1 MDIKRM
7 LCAKSVAVIGASEK
21 RGFGRKAVE
30 NLMKGSLG
38 EELYLVNPG
47 RDQVFGKK
55 CYKSIRDIGRNI
67 DLAVFCT
74 PMMAVNGLLREA
86 GECGVKGAVV
96 YASGYSES
104 GEDGA
109 KAQQELREIA
119 AEYGMAVC
127 GPNCGGF
134 INNENGLFPF
144 GLDMAEQKS
153 DGNIGLV
160 SQSGQLCSMLA
171 AVPHIHFSYLISS
184 GNCAVAGVEDYLEFL
199 VDNEATKVVAMYL
212 EGITNPEKLLNVLSK
227 AARLRKPVVVLKVGS
242 SKKAQQATTAHTGS
256 LAGNDA
262 AFDAVFKKY
271 GVIRVNDMQDLIETC
286 LLFSILDKRLPV
298 DSIGIMSLSGGEAA
312 IFADACSAAG
322 VELGELT
329 EETKSR
335 IRELLPDFAS
345 VNNPLDMTSSL
356 VRNLESYSSSVRC
369 LISDE
374 NIGLV
379 AMGHNPDEKIPEDE
393 RIVDFG
399 FAHCLAEIN
408 REVEKPIVIL
418 SGFFR
423 KRDMELREFYASNH
437 IAMLEEPKYGLSA
450 LKRYMEHSKYDPSKR
465 SLTPACTRSASPGVK
480 TTVLS
485 EHESKLLLREHGITV
500 PGEIV
505 VAEPSQV
512 SPAADK
518 LGYPL
523 VMKIDS
529 PDVPHKTEAGGV
541 RLGISCREEAERAF
555 AEIIDNVRR
564 YKPDARING
573 VLMQQML
580 PKGTEMILGIT
591 RDPQLGPM
599 LLVGLG
605 GVFTELFKDC
615 ALYPAP
621 LGYDEAME
629 IISSL
634 KAYPILSGYRGAGP
648 LNVDALAKMM
658 VQLGRLAVEREDIK
672 ELDINPV
679 FVYENGVSAAD
690 ALIVMEK

>member
-1 MDIKRM
+1 M
-7 LCAKSVAVIGASEK
+7 
-21 RGFGRKAVE
+21 
-30 NLMKGSLG
+30 
-38 EELYLVNPG
+38 
-47 RDQVFGKK
+47 
-55 CYKSIRDIGRNI
+55 
-67 DLAVFCT
+67 
-74 PMMAVNGLLREA
+74 
-86 GECGVKGAVV
+86 
-96 YASGYSES
+96 
-104 GEDGA
+104 
-109 KAQQELREIA
+109 
-119 AEYGMAVC
+119 
-127 GPNCGGF
+127 
-134 INNENGLFPF
+134 
-144 GLDMAEQKS
+144 
-153 DGNIGLV
+153 
-160 SQSGQLCSMLA
+160 
-171 AVPHIHFSYLISS
+171 
-184 GNCAVAGVEDYLEFL
+184 
-199 VDNEATKVVAMYL
+199 
-212 EGITNPEKLLNVLSK
+212 
-227 AARLRKPVVVLKVGS
+227 
-242 SKKAQQATTAHTGS
+242 
-256 LAGNDA
+256 
-262 AFDAVFKKY
+262 
-271 GVIRVNDMQDLIETC
+271 
-286 LLFSILDKRLPV
+286 

-356 VRNLESYSSSVRC
+356 VRNLESYRSSVRC

-629 IISSL
+629 MISSL